1 MATPKRI
8 LGADRYWPWACFGAL
23 FLLALPLFPDPESD
37 SPQYLKMAYGLI
49 GEVPKPFSGRV
60 LVPMAARTMARISH
74 VDVESCFAIIALLA
88 YALVAVT
95 VCKLAGR
102 LRIDGRLTAL
112 AWFLPLMLFCFA
124 HPYSPDLLAM
134 LWVALILLAVD
145 AGMPW
150 VAALLF
156 VPALLTRESLA
167 VLGLVMFISYAV
179 SRRIGQAAAIL
190 AAVAGGLWLAGK
202 LSEGSAANVHEMS
215 PLLYMVAKIPANF
228 LGNLLGINIWTNS
241 FQWCDAPAFTVEV
254 PHFVS
259 LGKIKA
265 FGLCRPDP
273 DEVVRGWLP
282 YVSAFGIGTAI
293 LVALARPT
301 AKGWKDLPEAVRL
314 SLVYGVVMFI
324 LGPMSGKS
332 VMRTTFYG
340 WPAFLIT
347 GPFLFQRFLTPVLT
361 RSELILLAA
370 FYLIGAWASAPAI
383 TGRHLP
389 AFLADHLPSGGL
401 DPFALLFGL
410 SANVVVYVIVRRRA

>member
-1 MATPKRI
+1 MARPNRTW
-8 LGADRYWPWACFGAL
+8 GADRYWLWVCFAAL

-60 LVPMAARTMARISH
+60 LVPLAARIMARISH
-74 VDVESCFAIIALLA
+74 VSVENCFALIALIA
-88 YALVAVT
+88 YAAIAVT
-95 VCKLAGR
+95 VRALAGR
-102 LRIDGRLTAL
+102 LRIDGRLVGL

-145 AGMPW
+145 AGLPW
-150 VAALLF
+150 VAAALF

-167 VLGLVMFISYAV
+167 ALGLVMFVSYLM
-179 SRRIGQAAAIL
+179 SRRFRYAAAVVV
-190 AAVAGGLWLAGK
+190 AVAGGLWLAGR
-202 LSEGSAANVHEMS
+202 LSAESAANVHEMS
-215 PLLYMVAKIPANF
+215 PLIYMVAKIPANF

-265 FGLCRPDP
+265 FGLCRPDG

-282 YVSAFGIGTAI
+282 YVAAFGIGTGI
-293 LVALARPT
+293 LIALARPI
-301 AKGWKDLPEAVRL
+301 AKGWRDLPEAVRL
-314 SLVYGVVMFI
+314 ALVYGVLMFI

-340 WPAFLIT
+340 WPAFLIA
-347 GPFLFQRFLTPVLT
+347 GPFLFQRFLLPVLE
-361 RSELILLAA
+361 RSERILLAA
-370 FYLIGAWASAPAI
+370 FYLIGTWAAVWTI

-389 AFLADHLPSGGL
+389 AVLADHLPSGGFNL
-401 DPFALLFGL
+401 FALIFGL
-410 SANVVVYVIVRRRA
+410 AANMAVYVIVRRRA